1 MVVPTPDNARV
12 APEDK
17 LLYQYVFSHEFGG
30 SERGFFV
37 QKLVQVFSA
46 GGYLTYD
53 FIRHSALYSAA
64 VQLGFS
70 YERERH
76 RDIVFHLIKFEHMPY
91 YEKNSIFSNFSTG
104 TLSDFIR
111 LARVFARAIIRDC
124 CPLEHY
130 QIIFPW
136 LLRFASYSD
145 ILLFKRELPGL
156 SEVDIAVAVF
166 SMIFQVIYDVINE
179 FYRPSSVKL
188 PSVLERI
195 PDMVIV

>member
-1 MVVPTPDNARV
+1 
-12 APEDK
+12 
-17 LLYQYVFSHEFGG
+17 
-30 SERGFFV
+30 
-37 QKLVQVFSA
+37 
-46 GGYLTYD
+46 
-53 FIRHSALYSAA
+53 
-64 VQLGFS
+64 
-70 YERERH
+70 
-76 RDIVFHLIKFEHMPY
+76 
-91 YEKNSIFSNFSTG
+91 
-104 TLSDFIR
+104 

-124 CPLEHY
+124 CPLERYH
-130 QIIFPW
+130 IIFPW

-166 SMIFQVIYDVINE
+166 SMIFQEIYDVINE